1 MGRKGSDT
9 SRGSTQLPRFER
21 HRQKALIEQ
30 SISPYEKKRA
40 LATCN
45 VVETCTLLAEYRLAR
60 GILFLL
66 VGALTAAGA
75 SSLCTP
81 GKGHVSR
88 VCRIFAKFI
97 IAYLTGY
104 VKCRSIVP
112 IP

>member
-9 SRGSTQLPRFER
+9 FRGSTQLPRF
-21 HRQKALIEQ
+21 
-30 SISPYEKKRA
+30 YGKKRA

-75 SSLCTP
+75 SSLCTS

-88 VCRIFAKFI
+88 VCRIFVKFI
-97 IAYLTGY
+97 IA
-104 VKCRSIVP
+104 
-112 IP
+112 

>member
-9 SRGSTQLPRFER
+9 FRGSTQLPRFER
-21 HRQKALIEQ
+21 HRQKALIKQ

-40 LATCN
+40 LATGN

-88 VCRIFAKFI
+88 MCRM
-97 IAYLTGY
+97 YSLGL
-104 VKCRSIVP
+104 
-112 IP
+112 

>member
-9 SRGSTQLPRFER
+9 FRGSTQLPRFER
-21 HRQKALIEQ
+21 HRQKALIKQ

-88 VCRIFAKFI
+88 VCRIFVKFI
-97 IAYLTGY
+97 IA
-104 VKCRSIVP
+104 
-112 IP
+112 